1 MCTALQV
8 LGITPYHFLEAKR
21 NKDNGHMELWR
32 QAIQAKYD
40 GQGRP
45 FQGIDFDQMLW
56 NYDVLNPLPPFGS
69 WLPTRILK

>member
-1 MCTALQV
+1 
-8 LGITPYHFLEAKR
+8 
-21 NKDNGHMELWR
+21 MELWR